1 MSRGCCGAG
10 CRDCP
15 FRPPPKP
22 AQHSL
27 YGGAFLLY
35 NTGIEHPL
43 FMEVIIEGKVKTVY
57 QGDDA
62 DRVIIEYHDK
72 VTAGNGE
79 MVDHPLGKGSLCC
92 SISSVI
98 FEKLAKEHIPTHYIN
113 MVGAN
118 KMICRKVDIV
128 PLEVICRNRA
138 AGSIVRETT
147 LQEGYSLPHP
157 IVEFFLKD
165 DNKHDPLLTKDRVRL
180 MGYDPEPFIE
190 MTLRINDILRSLFYI
205 LGIDLVD
212 FKVEYGYTAHG
223 ELLLADEISP
233 DSMRLWKIGGE
244 ERFDKDLFRKDEGD
258 IVPAYREILDR
269 LQPLA
274 IQ

>member
-1 MSRGCCGAG
+1 M
-10 CRDCP
+10 
-15 FRPPPKP
+15 
-22 AQHSL
+22 
-27 YGGAFLLY
+27 
-35 NTGIEHPL
+35 T
-43 FMEVIIEGKVKTVY
+43 VILEGKVKTVHA
-57 QGDDA
+57 GEDA
-62 DRVIIEYHDK
+62 QQVIIEYHDK

-92 SISSVI
+92 SISSII
-98 FEKLAKEHIPTHYIN
+98 FEKLSQEHIPTHYIN

-118 KMICRKVDIV
+118 KMICKKVDIV

-147 LQEGYSLPHP
+147 LVEGAPLPYP

-165 DNKHDPLLTKDRVRL
+165 DSKHDPLLTPDRVKL
-180 MGYDPEPFIE
+180 MGYDPEPFVE
-190 MTLRINDILRSLFYI
+190 MTLRVNDYLRQMFYI
-205 LGIDLVD
+205 MGIDLVD

-233 DSMRLWKIGGE
+233 DNMRLWKIGSD
-244 ERFDKDLFRKDEGD
+244 ERFDKDLFRKDEGK
-258 IVPAYREILDR
+258 IVPAYREILGR

>member
-1 MSRGCCGAG
+1 
-10 CRDCP
+10 
-15 FRPPPKP
+15 
-22 AQHSL
+22 
-27 YGGAFLLY
+27 
-35 NTGIEHPL
+35 
-43 FMEVIIEGKVKTVY
+43 MEIITEGKVKTVY

-79 MVDHPLGKGSLCC
+79 KEDYPLGKGSLCC
-92 SISSVI
+92 SISSLI
-98 FEKLAKEHIPTHYIN
+98 FEKLAEAGIPTHYDC

-118 KMICRKVDIV
+118 KMICTKVEIV

-147 LQEGYSLPHP
+147 LKEGQPLPQP

-165 DNKHDPLLTKDRVRL
+165 DTKHDPLLTPDRVRL

-190 MTLRINDILRSLFYI
+190 MTLRINDHLRQMFYI
-205 LGIDLVD
+205 MGIDLVD
-212 FKVEYGYTAHG
+212 FKIEYGYTAHG

-233 DSMRLWKIGGE
+233 DSMRLWKIGGD
-244 ERFDKDLFRKDEGD
+244 ERFDKDLFRNDEGD

>member
-1 MSRGCCGAG
+1 
-10 CRDCP
+10 
-15 FRPPPKP
+15 
-22 AQHSL
+22 
-27 YGGAFLLY
+27 
-35 NTGIEHPL
+35 
-43 FMEVIIEGKVKTVY
+43 MEIITEGKVKTVY
-57 QGDDA
+57 QGDDSS
-62 DRVIIEYHDK
+62 RVIIEYHDK
-72 VTAGNGE
+72 VTAGNGKKE
-79 MVDHPLGKGSLCC
+79 DYPLGKGSLCC
-92 SISSVI
+92 SISSLI
-98 FEKLAKEHIPTHYIN
+98 FEKLAEAGIPTHYDC

-118 KMICRKVDIV
+118 KMICTKVEIV

-147 LQEGYSLPHP
+147 LKEGQPLPQP

-165 DNKHDPLLTKDRVRL
+165 DTKHDPLLTPDRVRL
-180 MGYDPEPFIE
+180 MGYDPEPFID
-190 MTLRINDILRSLFYI
+190 MTLRINDHLRQMFYI
-205 LGIDLVD
+205 MGVDLID
-212 FKVEYGYTAHG
+212 FKIEYGYTAHG

-233 DSMRLWKIGGE
+233 DSMRLWKIGSD

>member
-1 MSRGCCGAG
+1 
-10 CRDCP
+10 
-15 FRPPPKP
+15 
-22 AQHSL
+22 
-27 YGGAFLLY
+27 
-35 NTGIEHPL
+35 
-43 FMEVIIEGKVKTVY
+43 MEVILKGKVKTVY

-62 DRVIIEYHDK
+62 QKVIIEYHDK

-79 MVDHPLGKGSLCC
+79 KEDYPLGKGALCC
-92 SISSVI
+92 SISSLL
-98 FEKLAKEHIPTHYIN
+98 FERLSKEGIPTHYMN

-147 LQEGYSLPHP
+147 LNEGQPLPQP

-165 DNKHDPLLTKDRVRL
+165 DSKNDPLLTPDRVRL
-180 MGYDPEPFIE
+180 MGYDPQPFID
-190 MTLRINDILRSLFYI
+190 MTLRINDLLRQMFYI

-212 FKVEYGYTAHG
+212 FKLEYGYDAHG
-223 ELLLADEISP
+223 DLYLADEISP
-233 DSMRLWKIGGE
+233 DSMRLWQTGTN

-258 IVPAYREILDR
+258 IVPAYRHILDKLR
-269 LQPLA
+269 HLA
-274 IQ
+274 LV

>member
-1 MSRGCCGAG
+1 
-10 CRDCP
+10 
-15 FRPPPKP
+15 
-22 AQHSL
+22 
-27 YGGAFLLY
+27 
-35 NTGIEHPL
+35 
-43 FMEVIIEGKVKTVY
+43 MEVILKGKVKTVY

-62 DRVIIEYHDK
+62 HKVIIEYHDK

-79 MVDHPLGKGSLCC
+79 KEDYPLGKGALCC
-92 SISSVI
+92 SISSLL
-98 FEKLAKEHIPTHYIN
+98 FERLSKEGIPTHYMN

-147 LQEGYSLPHP
+147 LNEGQPLPQP

-165 DNKHDPLLTKDRVRL
+165 DSKNDPLLTPDRVRL
-180 MGYDPEPFIE
+180 MGHDPQPFID
-190 MTLRINDILRSLFYI
+190 MTLRINDILRQMFYI

-212 FKVEYGYTAHG
+212 FKLEYGYDAHG
-223 ELLLADEISP
+223 DLYLADEISP
-233 DSMRLWKIGGE
+233 DSMRLWKTGTN

-258 IVPAYREILDR
+258 IVPAYRQILDK

-274 IQ
+274 VV

>member
-1 MSRGCCGAG
+1 
-10 CRDCP
+10 
-15 FRPPPKP
+15 
-22 AQHSL
+22 
-27 YGGAFLLY
+27 
-35 NTGIEHPL
+35 
-43 FMEVIIEGKVKTVY
+43 MEVILKGKVKTVY

-62 DRVIIEYHDK
+62 QKVIIEYHDK

-79 MVDHPLGKGSLCC
+79 KEDYPLGKGALCC
-92 SISSVI
+92 SISSLI
-98 FEKLAKEHIPTHYIN
+98 FERLAKEGIPTHYIN

-147 LQEGYSLPHP
+147 LNEGQPLPQP

-165 DNKHDPLLTKDRVRL
+165 DSKNDPLLTPDRVRL
-180 MGYDPEPFIE
+180 MGYDPQPFID
-190 MTLRINDILRSLFYI
+190 MTLRINDHLRQLFYI

-212 FKVEYGYTAHG
+212 FKLEYGYDAHG
-223 ELLLADEISP
+223 DLYLADEISP
-233 DSMRLWKIGGE
+233 DSMRLWQTGTN

-258 IVPAYREILDR
+258 IVPAYRHILDK

-274 IQ
+274 VV

>member
-1 MSRGCCGAG
+1 
-10 CRDCP
+10 
-15 FRPPPKP
+15 
-22 AQHSL
+22 
-27 YGGAFLLY
+27 
-35 NTGIEHPL
+35 
-43 FMEVIIEGKVKTVY
+43 MEVILKGKVKTVY
-57 QGDDA
+57 SGDDA
-62 DRVIIEYHDK
+62 HKVIIEYHDK

-79 MVDHPLGKGSLCC
+79 KEDYPLGKGSLCC
-92 SISSVI
+92 SISSLI
-98 FEKLAKEHIPTHYIN
+98 FERLSKEGIPTHYID

-147 LQEGYSLPHP
+147 LVEGQPLPQP

-165 DNKHDPLLTKDRVRL
+165 DSKNDPLLTPDRVRL
-180 MGYDPEPFIE
+180 MGYDPQPFID
-190 MTLRINDILRSLFYI
+190 MTLRINDHLRQLFYI

-212 FKVEYGYTAHG
+212 FKLEYGYDAHG
-223 ELLLADEISP
+223 DLYLADEISP
-233 DSMRLWKIGGE
+233 DSMRLWQTGTN

-258 IVPAYREILDR
+258 IVPAYRHILDK

-274 IQ
+274 VV

>member
-1 MSRGCCGAG
+1 
-10 CRDCP
+10 
-15 FRPPPKP
+15 
-22 AQHSL
+22 
-27 YGGAFLLY
+27 
-35 NTGIEHPL
+35 
-43 FMEVIIEGKVKTVY
+43 MEVILKGKVKTVY

-62 DRVIIEYHDK
+62 HKVIIEYHDK

-79 MVDHPLGKGSLCC
+79 KEDYPLGKGALCC
-92 SISSVI
+92 SISSLL
-98 FEKLAKEHIPTHYIN
+98 FERLSKEGIPTHYMN

-147 LQEGYSLPHP
+147 LNEGQPLPQP

-165 DNKHDPLLTKDRVRL
+165 DSKNDPLLTPDRVRL
-180 MGYDPEPFIE
+180 MGYDPQPFID
-190 MTLRINDILRSLFYI
+190 MTLRINDLLRQMFYI

-212 FKVEYGYTAHG
+212 FKLEYGYDAHG
-223 ELLLADEISP
+223 DLYLADEISP
-233 DSMRLWKIGGE
+233 DSMRLWQTGSN

-258 IVPAYREILDR
+258 IVPAYRHILDK
-269 LQPLA
+269 LQHLA
-274 IQ
+274 LV

>member
-1 MSRGCCGAG
+1 
-10 CRDCP
+10 
-15 FRPPPKP
+15 
-22 AQHSL
+22 
-27 YGGAFLLY
+27 
-35 NTGIEHPL
+35 
-43 FMEVIIEGKVKTVY
+43 MEVILKGKVKTVY

-62 DRVIIEYHDK
+62 QKVIIEYHDK

-79 MVDHPLGKGSLCC
+79 KEDYPLGKGSLCC
-92 SISSVI
+92 SISSLI
-98 FEKLAKEHIPTHYIN
+98 FERLSKEGIPTHYIN

-138 AGSIVRETT
+138 AGSIVKETT
-147 LQEGYSLPHP
+147 LNEGQPLPQP

-165 DNKHDPLLTKDRVRL
+165 DSKNDPLLTPDRVRL
-180 MGYDPEPFIE
+180 MGYDPQPFID
-190 MTLRINDILRSLFYI
+190 MTLRINDHLRQLFYI

-212 FKVEYGYTAHG
+212 FKLEYGYDAHG
-223 ELLLADEISP
+223 DLYLADEISP
-233 DSMRLWKIGGE
+233 DSMRLWQTGTN

-258 IVPAYREILDR
+258 IVPAYRHILDK

-274 IQ
+274 VV

>member
-1 MSRGCCGAG
+1 
-10 CRDCP
+10 
-15 FRPPPKP
+15 
-22 AQHSL
+22 
-27 YGGAFLLY
+27 
-35 NTGIEHPL
+35 
-43 FMEVIIEGKVKTVY
+43 MEVILKGKVKTVY

-62 DRVIIEYHDK
+62 HKVIIEYHDK

-79 MVDHPLGKGSLCC
+79 KEDYPLGKGSLCC
-92 SISSVI
+92 SISSLL
-98 FEKLAKEHIPTHYIN
+98 FERLSKEGIPTHYMN

-147 LQEGYSLPHP
+147 LHEGQPLPHP

-165 DNKHDPLLTKDRVRL
+165 DSKNDPLLTPDRVRL
-180 MGYDPEPFIE
+180 MGYDPQPFID
-190 MTLRINDILRSLFYI
+190 MTLRINDLLRQMFYI

-212 FKVEYGYTAHG
+212 FKLEYGYDAHG
-223 ELLLADEISP
+223 DLYLADEISP
-233 DSMRLWKIGGE
+233 DSMRLWQTGTN

-258 IVPAYREILDR
+258 IVPAYRHILDKLR
-269 LQPLA
+269 HLA
-274 IQ
+274 LV

>member
-1 MSRGCCGAG
+1 
-10 CRDCP
+10 
-15 FRPPPKP
+15 
-22 AQHSL
+22 
-27 YGGAFLLY
+27 
-35 NTGIEHPL
+35 
-43 FMEVIIEGKVKTVY
+43 MEIITEGKVKTVY
-57 QGDDA
+57 QGDDSN
-62 DRVIIEYHDK
+62 RVIIEYHDK
-72 VTAGNGE
+72 LTAGNGE
-79 MVDHPLGKGSLCC
+79 KEDYPLGKGSLCC
-92 SISSVI
+92 SISSLI
-98 FEKLAKEHIPTHYIN
+98 FEKLAEAGIPTHYDC

-118 KMICRKVDIV
+118 KMICTKVDIV

-147 LQEGYSLPHP
+147 LKEGQPLPQP

-165 DNKHDPLLTKDRVRL
+165 DTKHDPLLTPDRVRL
-180 MGYDPEPFIE
+180 MGYDPEPFID
-190 MTLRINDILRSLFYI
+190 MTLRINDHLRQMFYI
-205 LGIDLVD
+205 MGIDLID
-212 FKVEYGYTAHG
+212 FKIEYGYTAHG

-233 DSMRLWKIGGE
+233 DSMRLWKIGSD